1 IRNWALTNVTITAT
15 DFVADMPNI
24 PGNPHFTGKVI
35 DAGKKISGD
44 FEQGG
49 AKLAFSVEQKAA
61 KNPAD
66 TLSGF
71 DDFANGA
78 LKSWNVPGA
87 AMAIVA
93 NGKVVSAKGF
103 GLRDVKNNL
112 PVTPDTLFPIGSC
125 TKAFTTFVLG
135 QLVDEGKLEWH
146 KPVGRYVPG
155 FRMFDDV
162 TSRELTPRDLVPH
175 REALPRHDHDK
186 LIEIPFREVGN
197 MGPAGSIDSSVNEM
211 AQWVL
216 LHLGDSDKKLISPT
230 TLRELHTPQFA
241 ISQLPLEPEFGP
253 QSYAMGWFVDTY
265 RGHLRTQHGG
275 NIDGFSALVTLFP
288 NDHIGFVVLTNGNGT
303 PLPNILTLHAADRL
317 LKLDPKDWNADR
329 LAKRAQN
336 KTADKEAESKK
347 NVTRKTG

>member
-1 IRNWALTNVTITAT
+1 MEIHERRILTRLTLLLFAFPLFAQSLPTGHYEGSIATPSGLQIEIDTNGANAAITIPVQNIRNWALTNVTITAT

-135 QLVDEGKLEWH
+135 QLVDEGKLEWD

-162 TSRELTPRDLVPH
+162 TSRELTPRDLVTH
-175 REALPRHDHDK
+175 RSGLPRHDLVWYNNQDLSRKEIVERLQYLPPSAELRQRFQYNNLMFLTAGYLIEQLTGTKWEQAVRARIFEPLGMARSNFADVDSQKTTDFAKPYRDDHDK
-186 LIEIPFREVGN
+186 LIEIPF
-197 MGPAGSIDSSVNEM
+197 
-211 AQWVL
+211 
-216 LHLGDSDKKLISPT
+216 
-230 TLRELHTPQFA
+230 
-241 ISQLPLEPEFGP
+241 
-253 QSYAMGWFVDTY
+253 
-265 RGHLRTQHGG
+265 
-275 NIDGFSALVTLFP
+275 
-288 NDHIGFVVLTNGNGT
+288 
-303 PLPNILTLHAADRL
+303 
-317 LKLDPKDWNADR
+317 
-329 LAKRAQN
+329 
-336 KTADKEAESKK
+336 
-347 NVTRKTG
+347 